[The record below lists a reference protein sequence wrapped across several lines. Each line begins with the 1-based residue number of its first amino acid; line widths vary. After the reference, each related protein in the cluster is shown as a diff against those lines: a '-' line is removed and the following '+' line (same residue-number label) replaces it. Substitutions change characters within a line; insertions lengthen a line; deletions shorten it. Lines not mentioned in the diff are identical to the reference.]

1 MKIRCLNNSFL
12 LLSFCLSA
20 SFAFA
25 EIYKCTGADGKVI
38 FADQP
43 CATGQKASAI
53 KQQVISGSGAETVPG
68 AANSKKN
75 PTNYKLRPEYAECLK
90 LRDSLAE
97 FFNNSSTKK
106 DPNNKGELTVAEF
119 MGGEKQ
125 FAKVKI
131 ELARYKEIC
140 SIVDKEGG
148 RELASK
154 RAAEEKPQ
162 RDAEDAA
169 RCQMERE
176 QLKSQ
181 RETIAAA
188 GRSTDQLTAQ
198 ESQNRA
204 KEITELEQS
213 TQAFAR
219 KIEKDC
225 SQR

>member
-1 MKIRCLNNSFL
+1 MKIRCFNNSFL
-12 LLSFCLSA
+12 LLSLCLSA

-43 CATGQKASAI
+43 CTTGEKATAI
-53 KQQVISGSGAETVPG
+53 KQQVISGSGAKTVPG

-131 ELARYKEIC
+131 ELARYREIC

-154 RAAEEKPQ
+154 RAAEEKPR
-162 RDAEDAA
+162 RDAEDTAQCQTVREHLKLLRQTITGA
-169 RCQMERE
+169 RQ
-176 QLKSQ
+176 
-181 RETIAAA
+181 
-188 GRSTDQLTAQ
+188 STDQLTAQ
-198 ESQNRA
+198 EIKDRPQ
-204 KEITELEQS
+204 EILELEQS
-213 TQAFAR
+213 AQALA
-219 KIEKDC
+219 KQIEKDC
-225 SQR
+225 SQQ